1 MPMDIQPSAPPS
13 PAGTSFADRIQL
25 LIDHVGSATQV
36 ARMCGFSEGVVRSW
50 RDGNSDPSR
59 ARCVSLARTFNI
71 SLVWLI
77 TGEGMMQ
84 AAPQSNGSACDV
96 GTVASGHA
104 HIAAHA
110 QAQPVH
116 DTGMDAPRLNTA
128 VRILQSA
135 FELSGNRLDLSEN
148 TDALIELY
156 EMLGPGGGF
165 ADSGAMVDFNL
176 RLAERIKQRSQRP
189 PDTAPKAA

>member
-1 MPMDIQPSAPPS
+1 MDIQPSALPS
-13 PAGTSFADRIQL
+13 PAGTSFSDRIQL
-25 LIDHVGSATQV
+25 LIDHVGSAALV

-71 SLVWLI
+71 SLIWLI
-77 TGEGMMQ
+77 TGEGQMQ
-84 AAPQSNGSACDV
+84 VAPQSDHGNACDA
-96 GTVASGHA
+96 G
-104 HIAAHA
+104 IAAGGHVPSA
-110 QAQPVH
+110 TYLQQQSVH
-116 DTGMDAPRLNTA
+116 DAGMDAPRLNTA

-156 EMLGPGGGF
+156 EMLGPGGSF
-165 ADSGAMVDFNL
+165 ASSSAMVDFNL

-189 PDTAPKAA
+189 ADTAPKAA

>member
-1 MPMDIQPSAPPS
+1 MDIQPSALPS
-13 PAGTSFADRIQL
+13 PAGTSFSDRIQL
-25 LIDHVGSATQV
+25 LIDRVGSAAQV

-59 ARCVSLARTFNI
+59 ARCVSLARTFDI
-71 SLVWLI
+71 SLIWLI
-77 TGEGMMQ
+77 TGEGLMQ
-84 AAPQSNGSACDV
+84 ITPQNDHCGACDA
-96 GTVASGHA
+96 GTVAGGHA
-104 HIAAHA
+104 PIAAYP
-110 QAQPVH
+110 QQQPVH
-116 DTGMDAPRLNTA
+116 DAGMDALRLNTA

-165 ADSGAMVDFNL
+165 ASSSAMVDFNL

-189 PDTAPKAA
+189 ADTAPRAA

>member
-1 MPMDIQPSAPPS
+1 
-13 PAGTSFADRIQL
+13 
-25 LIDHVGSATQV
+25 
-36 ARMCGFSEGVVRSW
+36 MCGFSEGVVRSW

-59 ARCVSLARTFNI
+59 ARCVNLARTFNI

-77 TGEGMMQ
+77 TGEGPMH
-84 AAPQSNGSACDV
+84 AAPKSDQGGARDV
-96 GTVASGHA
+96 GTIAGGHA
-104 HIAAHA
+104 HIAPHV
-110 QAQPVH
+110 QQQPIH

-165 ADSGAMVDFNL
+165 ANSGAMVDFNL

-189 PDTAPKAA
+189 ADTAPKAA

>member
-1 MPMDIQPSAPPS
+1 MDTQPSALPS

-25 LIDHVGSATQV
+25 LIDHVGSAAQV
-36 ARMCGFSEGVVRSW
+36 GRMCGFSEGVIRSW

-71 SLVWLI
+71 SLIWLI
-77 TGEGMMQ
+77 TGEGPMQ
-84 AAPQSNGSACDV
+84 VAPQTDRGSACDAGMV
-96 GTVASGHA
+96 SGGHA
-104 HIAAHA
+104 PIAAYPQH
-110 QAQPVH
+110 QPVR
-116 DTGMDAPRLNTA
+116 DAVMDAPRLNTA

-156 EMLGPGGGF
+156 EILGPGGGF
-165 ADSGAMVDFNL
+165 ASSSAMVDFNL
-176 RLAERIKQRSQRP
+176 RLAERIKQRSQRLA
-189 PDTAPKAA
+189 DTAPKAA

>member
-1 MPMDIQPSAPPS
+1 
-13 PAGTSFADRIQL
+13 
-25 LIDHVGSATQV
+25 
-36 ARMCGFSEGVVRSW
+36 
-50 RDGNSDPSR
+50 
-59 ARCVSLARTFNI
+59 VSLARTFNI

-84 AAPQSNGSACDV
+84 AAPQSDGSACDA
-96 GTVASGHA
+96 GTIASGHT
-104 HIAAHA
+104 HIAAHV

-165 ADSGAMVDFNL
+165 ANSGAMVDFNL

-189 PDTAPKAA
+189 PDTAPRAA